1 MQPQVEQNERSSL
14 LNRNWT
20 DDSTLDEI
28 VKYEYKREKMDEYI
42 EEDLEL
48 LQKNRLKFLSHWK
61 KVTKE
66 QKKIYPHGLVNL
78 LDEKVGIEQENV
90 RMKRLKME
98 GRNELGRTDK
108 QGKERNNMEDTFIFH
123 SFVHSFFLNWFSNI
137 DMERSKGRDS
147 NVLYP
152 LHRISNDYNFEKG
165 SISSFEGNQTLRKRK

>member
-42 EEDLEL
+42 KEDLKL
-48 LQKNRLKFLSHWK
+48 LQKNCLKFLSHWK

-66 QKKIYPHGLVNL
+66 DKKKYPDGLKYL
-78 LDEKVGIEQENV
+78 LDEKAGFESENV
-90 RMKRLKME
+90 R
-98 GRNELGRTDK
+98 RNELGRTDK

-152 LHRISNDYNFEKG
+152 LHRISNDYNFKKG